1 MGPQLKVSS
10 GDTWNGFHMTF
21 ENGWVVSVQFGSG
34 NYGEHHEGFK
44 RNQPEFTETHL
55 GKLDREF
62 SCDSTSAE
70 VWSYHEEYDGSS
82 CFSPGKKEDLL
93 PTEKERKDYYLAHH
107 YPKDPIGWQTPDEV
121 AAFIRKVS
129 NLPLPSLRL
138 MGFEAR
144 KEEDDE

>member
-1 MGPQLKVSS
+1 MGPQLMVTS
-10 GDTWNGFHMTF
+10 GDIFNGFHMTF
-21 ENGWVVSVQFGSG
+21 ENGWTVSVQFGKG
-34 NYGEHHEGFK
+34 NYAEHRGGFE
-44 RNQPEFTETHL
+44 RDQPEFTEVLMGQLH
-55 GKLDREF
+55 KQF

-70 VWSYHEEYDGSS
+70 VWSFHEDYDRD
-82 CFSPGKKEDLL
+82 KEVLL
-93 PTEKERKDYYLAHH
+93 PTEREEENYYSAHH
-107 YPKDPIGWQTPDEV
+107 YPKDVLGWQTPNEV